1 MSSENSVNSNNAEG
15 NRAEVRNNNSGGGE
29 AVTRAEFN
37 QLQENIRL
45 IMERL
50 EVRDRRSQGGSSHR
64 RRSSDESDAT
74 SGRNRRGNRDDRRKG
89 IENIKLK
96 IPPFTGSSKPE
107 EFLDQVPQVE
117 KVFDCYEW
125 DERMKV
131 KMASLAFSEYA
142 SLWWDKL

>member
-1 MSSENSVNSNNAEG
+1 MLLTAERMSSESSVNSNDAGGNNNNND
-15 NRAEVRNNNSGGGE
+15 NRARVRNNNGEGGE

-74 SGRNRRGNRDDRRKG
+74 SGRDRRGNRDNRHKG

-96 IPPFTGSSKPE
+96 IPPFTSSSKPE
-107 EFLDQVPQVE
+107 EFLDWVPRVE
-117 KVFDCYEW
+117 KVFDCYE
-125 DERMKV
+125 
-131 KMASLAFSEYA
+131 
-142 SLWWDKL
+142 